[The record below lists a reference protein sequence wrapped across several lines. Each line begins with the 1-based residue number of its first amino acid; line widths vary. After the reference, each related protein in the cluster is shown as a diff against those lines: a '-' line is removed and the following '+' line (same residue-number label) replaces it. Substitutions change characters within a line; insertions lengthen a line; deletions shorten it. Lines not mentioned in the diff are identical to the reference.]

1 MLSPGKRKFIPETLH
16 KIPRAVYYIVYGK
29 KGDSGMISVAA
40 ALVIKNGR
48 VLASSRPADRSYSGR
63 WEFPGGKAESGETL
77 EEALKREMLEEL
89 DMPIAVDRR
98 FRSIAVSEKLT
109 VTFFLCRP
117 ESGSEPNAREHQPRC
132 WADPAELR
140 TLDFLDADRPV
151 AAELADLLE
160 KQTLR

>member
-1 MLSPGKRKFIPETLH
+1 
-16 KIPRAVYYIVYGK
+16 
-29 KGDSGMISVAA
+29 MISVAA
-40 ALVIKNGR
+40 ALVVKDGR
-48 VLASSRPADRSYSGR
+48 VLASSRPADRSYSGK
-63 WEFPGGKAESGETL
+63 WEFPGGKAEPGETL
-77 EEALKREMLEEL
+77 EETLRREMLEEL
-89 DMPIAVDRR
+89 SMPVAIGRR

-117 ESGSEPNAREHQPRC
+117 ENGSEPSAREHQQWR

-160 KQTLR
+160 KQILR